1 MTCHVFPEYNFD
13 CKPLRETELKIF
25 VEAHSSLVKAKIA
38 RVEYPLPCLPLP
50 TPLTPPPPSHLQ
62 KKSYRELD
70 SEKISCRARQWA

>member
-13 CKPLRETELKIF
+13 SKPLRETELKIF

-50 TPLTPPPPSHLQ
+50 TPPHPPTPLPPP
-62 KKSYRELD
+62 KKI
-70 SEKISCRARQWA
+70 ISGT

>member
-13 CKPLRETELKIF
+13 SKPLRETELKIF

-50 TPLTPPPPSHLQ
+50 TPPPSK
-62 KKSYRELD
+62 KKSYRELH